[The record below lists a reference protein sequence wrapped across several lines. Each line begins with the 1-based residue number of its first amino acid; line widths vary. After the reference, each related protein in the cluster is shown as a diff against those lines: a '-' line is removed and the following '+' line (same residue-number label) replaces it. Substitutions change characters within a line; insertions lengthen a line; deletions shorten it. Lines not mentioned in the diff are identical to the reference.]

1 MCVYLVT
8 RTEKIL
14 CCCSFFELEKNIFVY
29 TLCEM
34 KYHWKYY
41 FTKYPRKSSKQTLF
55 QRDRLLSL
63 YRVYLY
69 RILQDAYFKYQI
81 SYNISIKKEQDTRRI
96 VHTIFRIFE
105 RNFPPFVIVRGK
117 LSKKIKKKGNTKKQ
131 NIETHRIFRHEI
143 LYSIKY
149 IYFKKFHLTYYS
161 VSKRCEYF
169 KKDKKRAQFYPF
181 LSLKSSHENSL
192 PRME

>member
-1 MCVYLVT
+1 
-8 RTEKIL
+8 
-14 CCCSFFELEKNIFVY
+14 
-29 TLCEM
+29 M

-55 QRDRLLSL
+55 QRDRLLSI

-105 RNFPPFVIVRGK
+105 RNFPPFVIVHGK

-131 NIETHRIFRHEI
+131 NIEIHRIFRHEI

-149 IYFKKFHLTYYS
+149 IYFKKFYQHTTTFQS
-161 VSKRCEYF
+161 VANISRKI
-169 KKDKKRAQFYPF
+169 KSAHNSIPF
-181 LSLKSSHENSL
+181 C
-192 PRME
+192 R